1 MPSCPIC
8 KQPVKV
14 FNVYTYKTK
23 KFRKVKSVC
32 LPCKEKEDKQLFE
45 RLIKKEV
52 IKKDDI
58 QTIKEKP
65 SKAKRSK

>member
-1 MPSCPIC
+1 MSSCPVC
-8 KQPVKV
+8 KEPIKI
-14 FNVYTYKTK
+14 FDVYTYKTK

-32 LPCKEKEDKQLFE
+32 LPCKEKEDRRRFE
-45 RLIKKEV
+45 KVNKEV
-52 IKKDDI
+52 TKHEV